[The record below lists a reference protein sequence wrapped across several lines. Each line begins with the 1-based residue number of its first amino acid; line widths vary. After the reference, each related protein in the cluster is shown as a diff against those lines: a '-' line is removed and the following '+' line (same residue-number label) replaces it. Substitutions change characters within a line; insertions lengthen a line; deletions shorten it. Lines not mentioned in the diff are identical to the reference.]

1 VAEVDGGAHGD
12 AGREVA
18 AELNGF
24 EACEDVFCVLGT
36 DGKDDIH
43 GGESDEGELEAIGG
57 IHGREEY
64 AGGNG
69 DFCEGGHASGR
80 GLEGLH
86 GGEVLPGRFPDG
98 DDAARQMAGRGG
110 ADIAEVDGA
119 GVWQGSGGHAW
130 MVRL

>member
-1 VAEVDGGAHGD
+1 MDGLD
-12 AGREVA
+12 AI
-18 AELNGF
+18 
-24 EACEDVFCVLGT
+24 EDVLQLVT
-36 DGKDDIH
+36 ADSKDDIH

-80 GLEGLH
+80 GLERLH
-86 GGEVLPGRFPDG
+86 RGEVLPGRFPDG

-119 GVWQGSGGHAW
+119 RVWQGSGGHAW